1 VPLPGVLAGLLAR
14 PTAPFVESA
23 VASYIADFC
32 RKTPGVSLE
41 TDRCGNLLARYR
53 YRPRGT
59 RPLAFAAHMD
69 HPGFIAQQQLE
80 AHKLRAAF
88 RGGVRS
94 EYFRQAGVRFWSNG
108 GWVEAQVRAVVRAR
122 QVRRGSTT
130 WQVPEEVVLR
140 VARPV
145 AYGSPGVW
153 DLPEAQEREGRVYAR
168 GCDDSAGCAA
178 LLELLRR
185 LSRRRARAEA
195 YCLFTRAEEV
205 GFIGAIGAARAGT
218 IPKRVPIISIETS
231 SELPHARIG
240 DGPILRVG
248 DRLSVFDP
256 GLSAF
261 CERVATGCAGRCK
274 GFRYQRKL
282 MDGGACEAT
291 AFAAYGYRAGG
302 ICLAL
307 GNYHNMNTAARRID
321 CEYVSLG
328 DWKLMVDWFE
338 ALVLDEAGYRPAD
351 ETQRRELD
359 QSFARWR
366 PLLRRPSG
374 HDAAAAR

>member
-1 VPLPGVLAGLLAR
+1 
-14 PTAPFVESA
+14 
-23 VASYIADFC
+23 
-32 RKTPGVSLE
+32 
-41 TDRCGNLLARYR
+41 
-53 YRPRGT
+53 
-59 RPLAFAAHMD
+59 
-69 HPGFIAQQQLE
+69 
-80 AHKLRAAF
+80 
-88 RGGVRS
+88 
-94 EYFRQAGVRFWSNG
+94 
-108 GWVEAQVRAVVRAR
+108 
-122 QVRRGSTT
+122 
-130 WQVPEEVVLR
+130 
-140 VARPV
+140 
-145 AYGSPGVW
+145 
-153 DLPEAQEREGRVYAR
+153 VYAR